1 MTRTRDSAAGL
12 GGKRWARDIVREF
25 SDGTWPARSPS
36 AMRAYRAWADPL
48 VWYEASGRT
57 GALDASQPGEHR
69 HTVRISRTIA
79 ARLAADQKTREAS
92 EWARRLVKAEAKAKK
107 LRRHIATL
115 RGIVKRNE
123 SRTEVPK

>member
-1 MTRTRDSAAGL
+1 MTRGLTRRDLAAVVGGEQWAQDIIRAFAGYAAAATTRRTGL
-12 GGKRWARDIVREF
+12 
-25 SDGTWPARSPS
+25 TWPPNVA
-36 AMRAYRAWADPL
+36 AAH
-48 VWYEASGRT
+48 YEASGRT

-123 SRTEVPK
+123 KERT

>member
-1 MTRTRDSAAGL
+1 MAEAYAHGWREHVRRQAAL
-12 GGKRWARDIVREF
+12 GYYVGDAPVID
-25 SDGTWPARSPS
+25 PS
-36 AMRAYRAWADPL
+36 

-123 SRTEVPK
+123 KERT